1 MSRWKVIPL
10 LAAMGLAITVHAQEA
25 PDAPAPIPGIPAH
38 RGVIDDT
45 WIIAPRRMGN
55 ATLAAVKNY
64 ADEGDI
70 AAGVSLRYQIDHADW
85 IAADVFIY
93 PAGDGDGSRMLK
105 RGVDDFRE
113 SVNFAEKQEIYRNVW
128 WGDEIPYTA
137 SLSGGRKLEGRFLPI
152 VFDAQQDMLTSRT
165 YLFYRKL
172 YFTKIRL
179 TTTVDAVDSLVDTS
193 DKFIRNLLDGVEVV
207 SVGGCGRQMD
217 VVGLGPGQSPPPEM
231 ADGVSADGYRVA
243 LRTNKS
249 GQPIVGE
256 AMSKVMAL
264 AAKRQLATGCTVLDY
279 HPPLEDGTR
288 TVLHLS
294 FSTEDW
300 GATPRQ

>member
-1 MSRWKVIPL
+1 MSRWKLIPL
-10 LAAMGLAITVHAQEA
+10 LVALGMAPAAHAQETSDASA
-25 PDAPAPIPGIPAH
+25 PLPGMPAH

-45 WIIAPRRMGN
+45 WIIAPRRLGN
-55 ATLAAVKNY
+55 ATLSAVKNY

-70 AAGVSLRYQIDHADW
+70 AAGVSLRYRIDHADW

-93 PAGDGDGSRMLK
+93 PAGDGDPDRMLK
-105 RGVDDFRE
+105 RAVDDFRE

-128 WGDEIPYTA
+128 WGEESSYTA
-137 SLSGGRKLEGRFLPI
+137 SLSGGRKLQGRFLPI

-179 TTTVDAVDSLVDTS
+179 TTTTDAVDSLVDTS
-193 DKFIRNLLDGVEVV
+193 DKFIRNLLDGVDIV

-217 VVGLGPGQSPPPEM
+217 VVALAPGQSPPPEL
-231 ADGVSADGYRVA
+231 ADGSSADGYRVA
-243 LRTNKS
+243 LKANKS

-256 AMSKVMAL
+256 AMTKTMAL

-279 HPPLEDGTR
+279 NPPLEDGTR

-300 GATPRQ
+300 GATPKQ